1 MAKITLDE
9 TQKQQLENLIKC
21 AICLKDFK
29 DPRILPCSHTFCL
42 ECIQQTAASNGGR
55 FECPLR
61 DEAKIEQD
69 HINSLPINRVLPGIV
84 DFIRNI
90 MDNTGQNNK
99 KGRFISYEVL
109 LEMLI
114 DRMEILLVL

>member
-1 MAKITLDE
+1 MATITANE
-9 TQKQQLENLIKC
+9 TQKQQLENLISC
-21 AICLKDFK
+21 AICLDYFD

-42 ECIQQTAASNGGR
+42 RCIQQTAASNRGR

-61 DEAKIEQD
+61 DGTKIEQE

-90 MDNTGQNNK
+90 MDNTSQNDV
-99 KGRFISYEVL
+99 KGRFIPWEVL
-109 LEMLI
+109 LEIWI
-114 DRMEILLVL
+114 DRTKILLVL

>member
-1 MAKITLDE
+1 MATITANE
-9 TQKQQLENLIKC
+9 TQKQQPENLIEC
-21 AICLKDFK
+21 AICLDYFD

-42 ECIQQTAASNGGR
+42 RCIQKTAASNGGR

-61 DEAKIEQD
+61 DGAKIEQD

-90 MDNTGQNNK
+90 MDNTSQNDE
-99 KGRFISYEVL
+99 KGMFISCEVL
-109 LEMLI
+109 LEIWI
-114 DRMEILLVL
+114 DRTKILLVL

>member
-1 MAKITLDE
+1 MATITANE
-9 TQKQQLENLIKC
+9 TQKQQLENLISC
-21 AICLKDFK
+21 AICLDYFN

-42 ECIQQTAASNGGR
+42 RCIQKTAASNRGR

-61 DEAKIEQD
+61 DGMKIEQE

-90 MDNTGQNNK
+90 MDNTARNDE
-99 KGRFISYEVL
+99 KGRFIPCEVL
-109 LEMLI
+109 QETSK
-114 DRMEILLVL
+114 DRIETLSVL